1 MHRCPVRITALAA
14 GLLAL
19 AVLAGCA
26 GPAPRADAPASPP
39 ASAERLARDA
49 VPAPDRR
56 ITLRPEAETAEPA
69 EPRVEI
75 YPGTG
80 RLINP
85 AALATA
91 RRLPDGDISLNFEN
105 ASIREVLSAVLED
118 MLGQNFTIAANV
130 DGRVTLQTTRPL
142 AEAAVLATLE
152 QVLHMNGIALVHDA
166 GQDLWR
172 VMSLQDAA
180 RAGHRLRL
188 GRTGRPVLPG
198 YQVRVIPLEYIAAAE
213 MQKILE
219 PLMAPGSEVRAD
231 RVRNLLIVTGVSRD
245 LQAVE
250 EAVDLFDV
258 DLLQGMSVGLFP
270 LDNIEPEVLAE
281 ELERLF
287 GAEAE
292 GPLAGLFRVIP
303 VNRLGSIMIVTP
315 QARYLR
321 EAETW
326 VRRLDRARGDARGR
340 SVYVYRLQNSDAAS
354 VAEVLNQLYGVD
366 IQSTTRDSVLQDRTS
381 SRANGA
387 RLAPGQSVAELGRA
401 TTGTTTAAP
410 ATTTAATI
418 TGGSGT
424 NAPRDN
430 ELGDVRVV
438 ADAVNNALIVLAQA
452 GDYENLRK
460 ILAELD
466 IEPLQVLVDATI
478 VEVTLTDE
486 LSFGLQWLF
495 RDNLG
500 SRTGEGIFAEGSSL
514 ARQFPGFNYSVIDAA
529 GDVRAVLN
537 ALAEDE
543 RINVLSSPSLMVL
556 DNRTAHL
563 RVGDQVPVRTGESVS
578 TSSDTPIVT
587 STISFRDTGVLLS
600 VTPRVNAGGLVTME
614 VVQEVSDVSA
624 TQSSNIDSPTIST
637 RDIQSTV
644 AVQSGETIVL
654 GGLIREN
661 QRTLRRGIPVLK
673 DIPLLGNVFRQ
684 SVDETRRTELIVL
697 LTPRVAGD
705 REAARAITDEYRRRL
720 QGLEEGFHQRGLL
733 PGHAPRPPA
742 GNDTPS
748 EEPAASP

>member
-1 MHRCPVRITALAA
+1 MHRSPVRITALAA

-26 GPAPRADAPASPP
+26 GPAPRPDAPTAPP

-49 VPAPDRR
+49 IPGPDRR

-69 EPRVEI
+69 ERRVEI
-75 YPGTG
+75 YPGSG

-85 AALATA
+85 AALAPA

-105 ASIREVLSAVLED
+105 ANVREVLSAVLED
-118 MLGQNFTIAANV
+118 MLGQNFTIAGNV

-142 AEAAVLATLE
+142 AESAVLSTLE
-152 QVLHMNGIALVHDA
+152 QVLHMNGIAMVHDPD
-166 GQDLWR
+166 QNLWR
-172 VMSLQDAA
+172 ILRLQDAA

-188 GRTGRPVLPG
+188 GRVGRPVPPG
-198 YQVRVIPLEYIAAAE
+198 YQVRIMPLEYIAAAE

-219 PLMAPGSEVRAD
+219 PLMAPGAEVRAD

-245 LQAVE
+245 LQAAE

-270 LDNIEPEVLAE
+270 LDNIEPEVIAG
-281 ELERLF
+281 EL
-287 GAEAE
+287 GQIMAAADD
-292 GPLAGLFRVIP
+292 GPLAGLFRFIP
-303 VNRLGSIMIVTP
+303 MNRLGSVMVVTP
-315 QARYLR
+315 QPRYLK

-326 VRRLDRARGDARGR
+326 IRRLDRAQGDARGR
-340 SVYVYRLQNSDAAS
+340 SVYVYRLQNSDAA
-354 VAEVLNQLYGVD
+354 AIAQVLNQLYDVNV
-366 IQSTTRDSVLQDRTS
+366 QVPQRDSVLDGRDS
-381 SRANGA
+381 A
-387 RLAPGQSVAELGRA
+387 RLAPGQATAELGRRGTGTTAA
-401 TTGTTTAAP
+401 TTSPTTTTTAAFTP
-410 ATTTAATI
+410 
-418 TGGSGT
+418 GGNGVQGEGES
-424 NAPRDN
+424 
-430 ELGDVRVV
+430 ELGNIRVV
-438 ADAVNNALIVLAQA
+438 ADTVNNALIVLAQA

-720 QGLEEGFHQRGLL
+720 EGLEESFHHRGLL

-742 GNDTPS
+742 GNDNPS